1 MSTLFPMNKFA
12 GFDNDKEFYFI
23 FQDKSDFNTSFCS
36 LVSEMITT
44 VQYAW
49 KILPSQMLKP

>member
-1 MSTLFPMNKFA
+1 MNKFA